1 MTTSSSYT
9 LQSGGLTLAEGFVE
23 LLPKI
28 GGKLGRL
35 VGHEL
40 NLKDVACGRH
50 GCILYTT
57 DGFHVVKITGDPSE
71 ALGWLY
77 AQEQQ
82 QKGREPFLAGSVFI
96 EGIWR
101 VEVGFPG
108 WTGAVHP
115 QTFGVAL
122 LERVI
127 PAHRKHHKGAD
138 RARLSRRIPALLTKR
153 VCEPIPRIDKTLT
166 KLYKALQS
174 NDLRAVQRMS
184 RNAHSA
190 LSGLLRMVC
199 AAGKDSVWFED
210 VELHNVGWRLET
222 RPPTLV
228 LFDLGRVKVK
238 RALRARLNRRYKK
251 IPIDDLNRPPGRW
264 R

>member
-1 MTTSSSYT
+1 MSGESHT
-9 LQSGGLTLAEGFVE
+9 LQSGGLTLSEGFIE

-28 GGKLGRL
+28 GAKLSRL
-35 VGHEL
+35 VGHDL
-40 NLKDVACGRH
+40 TLRDVACGRH

-57 DGFHVVKITGDPSE
+57 DGLHVVKITGDPSE

-77 AQEQQ
+77 VQERQQ
-82 QKGREPFLAGSVFI
+82 QGHEAFLAGAVFI

-108 WTGAVHP
+108 MFGTTHP

-127 PAHRKHHKGAD
+127 PGHRKHHKGAD
-138 RARLSRRIPALLTKR
+138 RAHLSRTIPALITRR
-153 VCEPIPRIDKTLT
+153 VCEPIPRIDKMLT
-166 KLYKALQS
+166 KTYKALQA
-174 NDLRAVQRMS
+174 NDNRVVQRLP

-190 LSGLLRMVC
+190 LSGLLRMVAN
-199 AAGKDSVWFED
+199 AAKDAVWFED
-210 VELHNVGWRLET
+210 VELHNVGWRLDT
-222 RPPTLV
+222 KPPTLV

-238 RALRARLNRRYKK
+238 KALRARLRRRYNN
-251 IPIDDLNRPPGRW
+251 IPIHDLNRPRGRW